1 MAGEANTYAI
11 TVNGDSYVVR
21 PKGELV
27 FTVESDVKTSATSET
42 IKAEILEGKP
52 GQVTVE
58 GYTVKYAAPV
68 EVTEAVN
75 VKIRISATATVS
87 GVEYSSGNKDVSI
100 VVQLPILSN
109 LKVANID
116 VKSKQR
122 RLDISIIK
130 SAAEAENQQIL
141 ARVLPIEEIRTFGQT
156 DTVTSTVSME
166 NAKALYTGPKLNEKG
181 EEVFMASIGEV
192 SVNNDTSTV
201 TYTLPEPVKV
211 NNEVVIELKA
221 QGQYAGKLETTPA
234 KEATLIS
241 LAVSPTVETSVPSN
255 AVTLSPLE
263 LATIKN
269 ALDKPN
275 TPVLSLSV
283 ADYLVIANKYI
294 VPGNKNKKLTSVTW
308 NIAKDVNF
316 TTLVAV
322 DRQTDIITN
331 SRTLSLTKEILSDAT
346 SLYIRAKYT
355 DSSNATSVNWGKTLE
370 ISRDQINT
378 MLSNMLE
385 IPTYRV
391 DNRKILIS
399 IPELQNLESKTP
411 TYEIEVYGDAGL
423 THKLDAVSNSLDGKQ
438 YIYTNYGLASLPFD
452 KFYVRA
458 RYKLENKVSPWSVI
472 TPILKTDLYAAIGDG
487 MRPYGSYSP
496 IDDLN
501 NITKG
506 NYSLGYYGLVTT
518 GSKDSQ
524 YPTKLRD
531 DRFYTGHWYNGHP
544 YEVGMQCIWYESQP
558 NVMDGNQI
566 YITQQSQYDNY
577 KLYRCIKAH
586 TNQLPTN
593 SEFWVLD
600 NDNTLPTYEWVLDKE
615 QIGLG
620 LQDNNADGYSTDGVV
635 TGSLI
640 NNDQGYLKVSYEGKT
655 LYIGKKCAVTGCCW
669 SDLAKGHI
677 TAGYRTQRIGQELYY
692 MRLLTEQEYTNI
704 FGKLVNEWGLYSKS
718 DLDLEREEWIL
729 DKQVG
734 ANRKTMSNISTK
746 NSRSCKSRKY
756 NYRIVLELIPHGL
769 EPFGNTVA
777 LEALPKADNEKF
789 QYDPYVDSGYF
800 GKVSASNFVD
810 INSFVNTTC
819 AGLSGTNDVTTAF
832 NGYYKFYW
840 HGSIILRPN
849 CGGKRTSVSYDTMAA
864 ADKHFAYDVSGK
876 GKSTVNIRNINW
888 MVTNIGISRTYPIA
902 RERSAY
908 KNGNSAPAKYT
919 QTGWMQGYNSQY
931 YELIARLGK
940 GHNGTTPNIFDNKN
954 WKTGS
959 GNING
964 MIAQGSK
971 WGSEYTYTIGET
983 AYNWPDDGQLTYSN
997 TTNIPHYYFNTL
1009 DCTSTSPVAVYPYS
1023 YGTYFWS
1030 GWRTLSL
1037 SYTPWYY
1044 GFRASVIYDIPSLLE

>member
-75 VKIRISATATVS
+75 VKIRISATATVG

-156 DTVTSTVSME
+156 DTVTR
-166 NAKALYTGPKLNEKG
+166 YTGPKLNEKG

-221 QGQYAGKLETTPA
+221 QGQYAGRQETTPA

-294 VPGNKNKKLTSVTW
+294 VPGDKNKKLTSVTW

-316 TTLVAV
+316 TTLVSV
-322 DRQTDIITN
+322 DSQTDIITN

-423 THKLDAVSNSLDGKQ
+423 THKLDAVSSSLDGKQ
-438 YIYTNYGLASLPFD
+438 YIYTNYGLASQPFD

-558 NVMDGNQI
+558 NVIDGNQI
-566 YITQQSQYDNY
+566 YITDQSQYDNY

-704 FGKLVNEWGLYSKS
+704 FGKLVNEWGIYSKS

-734 ANRKTMSNISTK
+734 ANRNTMSNITTK

-849 CGGKRTSVSYDTMAA
+849 CGGKRTSVSYDTIAA

-959 GNING
+959 GYING

-971 WGSEYTYTIGET
+971 WGSEYTYTIGES
-983 AYNWPDDGQLTYSN
+983 AYNSPGDGQLTNSN
-997 TTNIPHYYFNTL
+997 TTNIPYYWFNTL
-1009 DCTSTSPVAVYPYS
+1009 DCTSTSPVAVTPDS
-1023 YGTYFWS
+1023 HSTIFWS
-1030 GWRTLSL
+1030 RWNTISL
-1037 SYTPWYY
+1037 SYTYWCP

>member
-27 FTVESDVKTSATSET
+27 FTVESVVKNSATSET
-42 IKAEILEGKP
+42 IKAEILDGKP

-75 VKIRISATATVS
+75 VKIRVSATATVG
-87 GVEYSSGNKDVSI
+87 GVEYSSSNKDVSI

-109 LKVANID
+109 LKVANMD

-141 ARVLPIEEIRTFGQT
+141 ARVLPIEEIKTFGQT
-156 DTVTSTVSME
+156 DTVSSASY
-166 NAKALYTGPKLNEKG
+166 NGPKLNEKG

-201 TYTLPEPVKV
+201 TYTLPEPVEG

-221 QGQYAGKLETTPA
+221 QGQYAGHQETTPA

-294 VPGNKNKKLTSVTW
+294 VPGDKNKTLTSVTW

-316 TTLVAV
+316 TTLVSV
-322 DRQTDIITN
+322 DRQPNIITN
-331 SRTLSLTKEILSDAT
+331 SRTLSLTKEILQDAT

-355 DSSNATSVNWGKTLE
+355 DSTSTTSVNWGKTLE

-423 THKLDAVSNSLDGKQ
+423 THKLDAVSSSLDGKQ
-438 YIYTNYGLASLPFD
+438 YIYTNYRLALLPFD
-452 KFYVRA
+452 NFYVRA

-506 NYSLGYYGLVTT
+506 NHSLGYYGLVTT
-518 GSKDSQ
+518 GSKYSQ

-566 YITQQSQYDNY
+566 YITEQSQYDNY

-593 SEFWVLD
+593 SEYWVLD

-620 LQDNNADGYSTDGVV
+620 LQDNNADGYSTDGDV

-718 DLDLEREEWIL
+718 ELDLEREEWIL

-734 ANRKTMSNISTK
+734 ANRNTMTNISTK

-756 NYRIVLELIPHGL
+756 NYRIVLEWIPHGL

-777 LEALPKADNEKF
+777 LEALPKAVNEKF

-810 INSFVNTTC
+810 IDSFVNTTC
-819 AGLSGTNDVTTAF
+819 AGLSGTNDITSAF

-849 CGGKRTSVSYDTMAA
+849 CGGKRTTVSYNTMAA
-864 ADKHFAYDVSGK
+864 ADKHFAYDVGGRS
-876 GKSTVNIRNINW
+876 KSTVNIRNINW
-888 MVTNIGISRTYPIA
+888 MVTNIGNCRTYPIA

-940 GHNGTTPNIFDNKN
+940 GHNGTTLNIFDNKN

-959 GNING
+959 GAING

-971 WGSEYTYTIGET
+971 WGSEYTYTIGE
-983 AYNWPDDGQLTYSN
+983 APYNGAGKDGQLTYSN
-997 TTNIPHYYFNTL
+997 TTNIPHYWFNTL
-1009 DCTSTSPVAVYPYS
+1009 DCTSTIPVAVHPYS
-1023 YGTYFWS
+1023 PSTSFW
-1030 GWRTLSL
+1030 GAWDTGSL
-1037 SYTPWYY
+1037 SYTYWGN